1 MYIHVDHNSGVPISA
16 QIVDQIKYL
25 AISGALEGNQKIPS
39 VRGLAS
45 QLKLNP
51 TTVARVYRQLEA
63 EEIIFTQRG
72 KGTFIAPRRS
82 GLTHEEKRRRLAGD
96 IRKLVVEAGR
106 LGMDF
111 DDLLLLIREEIDEL
125 HGSEEGDHGA

>member
-1 MYIHVDHNSGVPISA
+1 MYININHNSGVPISE
-16 QIVDQIKYL
+16 QIIDQIKYL
-25 AISGALEGNQKIPS
+25 AVSGALEGNQKIPS

-72 KGTFIAPRRS
+72 KGTFIAQSSDDRHAAACSAAAEYLDRAAGQLHYSP
-82 GLTHEEKRRRLAGD
+82 EECLQIVQRMLDQRAAD
-96 IRKLVVEAGR
+96 
-106 LGMDF
+106 
-111 DDLLLLIREEIDEL
+111 
-125 HGSEEGDHGA
+125 